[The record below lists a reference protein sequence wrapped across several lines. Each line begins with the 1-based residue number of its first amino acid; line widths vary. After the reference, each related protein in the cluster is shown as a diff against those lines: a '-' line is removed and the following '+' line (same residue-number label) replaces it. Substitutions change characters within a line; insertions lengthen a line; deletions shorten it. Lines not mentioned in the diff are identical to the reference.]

1 MAELKVTD
9 ETEPVDTTGALVTAE
24 KVAVT
29 LRLEFMVTWQVVEV
43 PEQAPDHPL
52 NTELA
57 AGEAVKVTTV
67 PAEKDGPRGVGGDR
81 AAILFRFYLS

>member
-1 MAELKVTD
+1 M
-9 ETEPVDTTGALVTAE
+9 DTPGALVTAE

-43 PEQAPDHPL
+43 PEQAPDHPP

-57 AGEAVKVTTV
+57 FGEAVKVTTV
-67 PAEKDGPRGVGGDR
+67 PAEKDVPAGLEEIVPDPVPVLLIVR
-81 AAILFRFYLS
+81 I